1 VANGILSKSSNGFF
15 KNYFCNFF
23 SITIPRQFAVVIHIA
38 GTVHIRTLVV
48 LVYSVFCSIAV
59 FYIATRICCIIGF
72 IRCSI
77 PDCTIG
83 CQYLLLRI
91 ESRECRI
98 AGIRPECQSMASIRF
113 FCNLVLNIAGDILV
127 FVAIFLDAAGNISLF
142 DYCFTACVFAVYFS
156 RKRRCR

>member
-1 VANGILSKSSNGFF
+1 M
-15 KNYFCNFF
+15 
-23 SITIPRQFAVVIHIA
+23 IHIA

-59 FYIATRICCIIGF
+59 FYIATRICCIIV
-72 IRCSI
+72 
-77 PDCTIG
+77 PDFTIG

-91 ESRECRI
+91 ESRECHI

-113 FCNLVLNIAGDILV
+113 FCNLVLNRTINRLIATIIIL
-127 FVAIFLDAAGNISLF
+127 FDAAWDMSLF